1 MLDSRLGNVHD
12 LVIMFKGLSFMK
24 NQIIVA
30 LSLFLAACSSDS
42 YVTDVSMESQQE
54 DYKKP
59 QLIQPLV
66 DDKGGAI
73 GVSEMN
79 VVETDTPVKMV
90 QPAPS
95 VSLKAPSA
103 NQVKMA
109 GPRYGY
115 TIQVVAVGS
124 QTKVDQY
131 VARLPNND
139 QPIWE
144 NYKLVN
150 GTKWYTV
157 LYGDYATS
165 AEASRAMN
173 RLPAEFV
180 ALKPFVKSI
189 DSIKNSP
196 FPALNKLN

>member
-1 MLDSRLGNVHD
+1 
-12 LVIMFKGLSFMK
+12 MFKGFLFMK
-24 NQIIVA
+24 NQMIVA
-30 LSLFLAACSSDS
+30 LSILLAACSSSS

-66 DDKGGAI
+66 DDKGRAI
-73 GVSEMN
+73 GVAEMN
-79 VVETDTPVKMV
+79 VVEMDTPTRMV
-90 QPAPS
+90 QPKPS
-95 VSLKAPSA
+95 VALVAPSA
-103 NQVKMA
+103 QQVKMA

-131 VARLPNND
+131 VSRLPNND

-157 LYGDYATS
+157 LFGDYATS
-165 AEASRAMN
+165 AEASRALN
-173 RLPAEFV
+173 RLPSEFRD
-180 ALKPFVKSI
+180 LKPFVKSI
-189 DSIKNSP
+189 DSIKNSQ
-196 FPALNKLN
+196 FPAMNKLN